1 MLGQGILSGKKTY
14 VAGII
19 GILGALAAYLT
30 GEASLADAGQL
41 LLTAVLGMT
50 VRAGVAKAGG

>member
-1 MLGQGILSGKKTY
+1 MGNGILSGYKTY

-19 GILGALAAYLT
+19 GIIGALAAYLT

-50 VRAGVAKAGG
+50 VRAGVAAAK